1 MSLQPSRILLLA
13 GSSLALVVVVACA
26 ACAAPR
32 DSGVSIRDAHSP
44 LVKACPLGV
53 PETRIDVED
62 TPDGVDAVFRTSA
75 EHVNELRGRV
85 RDQAAI
91 HGPDAHAGEG
101 HGGVH
106 GTGQGHGMRLWDMP
120 AKGASAADIEGGA
133 RLHVVASDAA
143 HVAELRTR
151 VRERIATLDS
161 HDCP

>member
-1 MSLQPSRILLLA
+1 M
-13 GSSLALVVVVACA
+13 
-26 ACAAPR
+26 
-32 DSGVSIRDAHSP
+32 
-44 LVKACPLGV
+44 KACPLGV

-62 TPDGVDAVFRTSA
+62 APDGVDAVFKTSS
-75 EHVNELRGRV
+75 EHVNDLRHRV

-91 HGPDAHAGEG
+91 HGPDAHLGTG

-120 AKGASAADIEGGA
+120 AREASAVDIDGGA

-143 HVAELRTR
+143 HVAELRAR
-151 VRERIATLDS
+151 VRERVATLDS